1 MQSTLSMDHKITL
14 LTLGLC
20 TAGCDATSPPYA
32 LLETADA
39 GDAAVDAD
47 AMTAPPSDAGPPSN
61 ALSTA
66 FNPGEAEFSAAVFI
80 EAYCSGCH
88 QPQFKSPSGRPVS
101 IFCTDPAWRHPFGNP
116 GWLDQLDYAKVV
128 EKSDLIRC
136 GVYPNVL
143 PEACL
148 YLPDAPPGFFNKA
161 EKFPPSGIPSGTGY
175 GTTPPPVCAFAG
187 DGHTCP
193 QPSEFE
199 RVGMVSWIDSGMA
212 R

>member
-1 MQSTLSMDHKITL
+1 MQSTTSMDRKIIL
-14 LTLGLC
+14 LTLAVC
-20 TAGCDATSPPYA
+20 TARCDATPV
-32 LLETADA
+32 LLETADPA
-39 GDAAVDAD
+39 DAAVVDAI
-47 AMTAPPSDAGPPSN
+47 APTTPPTDAGPPSN

-88 QPQFKSPSGRPVS
+88 QPQYKSPSGRPVS
-101 IFCTDPAWRHPFGNP
+101 IFCTDPAWRHPFENSR
-116 GWLDQLDYAKVV
+116 WLDQLDYSVVV

-143 PEACL
+143 PAACL
-148 YLPDAPPGFFNKA
+148 SLPDARPGFFNKP

-175 GTTPPPVCAFAG
+175 GMTPPPVCAFAD
-187 DGHTCP
+187 DGHSCP
-193 QPSEFE
+193 QPTEFE
-199 RVGMVSWIDSGMA
+199 RIGMVSWIDSGMP